1 GGHGARRGGRDAPP
15 ELTEMARLRGQVA
28 GLEKPRPAPPV
39 AIGIQEGGV
48 PGSNR
53 ERIGDAAIYI
63 RGDHRK
69 EGRVVPRR
77 FPVILGG
84 DKQVPLSQRTA
95 GSGRLEPAD
104 RIAAKAKPPTATP
117 LVN

>member
-39 AIGIQEGGV
+39 TIGIREGGV
-48 PGSNR
+48 PGSTR
-53 ERIGDAAIYI
+53 EKIGDAAIYI

-69 EGRVVPRR
+69 EGKVVPRR
-77 FPVILGG
+77 FPVILAGE
-84 DKQVPLSQRTA
+84 DQVPLGQRTS
-95 GSGRLEPAD
+95 GSGRLELANW
-104 RIAAKAKPPTATP
+104 IASPDNPLTAR
-117 LVN
+117 VMV